1 MLAKSKKYPIKQHK
15 IVKLETDFA
24 GIKEGAMLFVATRE
38 IIEAYMY
45 TIPAGEFRTI
55 HRLRNELARKY
66 NCDATCPVS
75 TAIFIR
81 QIAEIALIELH
92 NGKAKNEIAPF
103 WRLVE
108 PDSKIAKKLEIDNN
122 WIQLQREIES
132 N

>member
-1 MLAKSKKYPIKQHK
+1 MLTKPKKYPLKQHK

-24 GIKEGAMLFVATRE
+24 GIKAGSMLFVATLE

-45 TIPAGEFRTI
+45 AIPRGECRTV
-55 HRLRNELARKY
+55 HRLRNELARKF

-81 QIAEIALIELH
+81 QVADKALLELDD
-92 NGKAKNEIAPF
+92 GKAINEVAPF

-108 PDSKIAKKLEIDNN
+108 PDSKIAKKLEIDSS
-122 WIQLQREIES
+122 WIQLQREMES

>member
-1 MLAKSKKYPIKQHK
+1 MLTEPKKYPLKQHK
-15 IVKLETDFA
+15 IVKLENDFA
-24 GIKEGAMLFVATRE
+24 GIKAGAMLFVATRE
-38 IIEAYMY
+38 IIEAYIY
-45 TIPAGEFRTI
+45 SIPAGESRTV

-81 QIAEIALIELH
+81 QVAEKALLELD
-92 NGKAKNEIAPF
+92 NGKAINEVAPF

-108 PDSKIAKKLEIDNN
+108 PDSKIAKKLEIYSN
-122 WIQLQREIES
+122 WIRLQREMEA

>member
-1 MLAKSKKYPIKQHK
+1 MLTKPKKYPLKQHK
-15 IVKLETDFA
+15 IVKLETDFT
-24 GIKEGAMLFVATRE
+24 GIKAGSMLFVATRE

-45 TIPAGEFRTI
+45 AIPRGECRTV

-81 QIAEIALIELH
+81 QVAEKALLELDY
-92 NGKAKNEIAPF
+92 GKAINEVAPF

-108 PDSKIAKKLEIDNN
+108 PDSKIAKKLEIDSS
-122 WIQLQREIES
+122 WIQLQREMES

>member
-1 MLAKSKKYPIKQHK
+1 
-15 IVKLETDFA
+15 
-24 GIKEGAMLFVATRE
+24 MLFVATRE
-38 IIEAYMY
+38 IIEAYMRN
-45 TIPAGEFRTI
+45 IPAGECRTI

-81 QIAEIALIELH
+81 QIAEKALIEFH
-92 NGKAKNEIAPF
+92 NGKAKNEIVPF

-108 PDSKIAKKLEIDNN
+108 SETKIAKKLEIDSN
-122 WIQLQREIES
+122 WIHLQREMES

>member
-1 MLAKSKKYPIKQHK
+1 MLTKPKKYPLKQHK

-24 GIKEGAMLFVATRE
+24 GIKADSMLFVATRE

-45 TIPAGEFRTI
+45 AIPRGECRTV
-55 HRLRNELARKY
+55 HRLRNELAREY

-81 QIAEIALIELH
+81 QVAEKALLELDY
-92 NGKAKNEIAPF
+92 GKAINEVPPF

-108 PDSKIAKKLEIDNN
+108 PDSNIAKKLEIDRS
-122 WIQLQREIES
+122 WIQLQREMES